1 MMGAF
6 MLHSGILRCMASGGS
21 GLGATM
27 SVTTSR
33 LTVGDSVYQELL
45 NAIYDGRLEPGQR
58 LNNIALAEE
67 IGISRTP
74 VREAIQKLRA
84 IGVVESEPNRFTRV
98 AIVSPE
104 QVRQHM
110 VVWVALMHALVDE
123 VVPTIPKSAVR
134 QMESQHRQFLRNLDE
149 LIRIGPGDE
158 MLAERVDKSRE
169 LATANF
175 DFFTSLAA
183 LSANPPLQASLE
195 TAQHVIRLGSLSL
208 PEWVD
213 VAALSRVQ
221 ANLLE
226 AIKAGNLKACHA
238 ALDTLLQLAVPGAE
252 SETSEA

>member
-1 MMGAF
+1 
-6 MLHSGILRCMASGGS
+6 
-21 GLGATM
+21 M
-27 SVTTSR
+27 SVSTSR

-58 LNNIALAEE
+58 LNDIALAEE

-110 VVWVALMHALVDE
+110 IVWVALMHALLDE

-134 QMESQHRQFLRNLDE
+134 QMESQHRQFLRHLDE
-149 LIRIGPGDE
+149 LIRIGPSDE
-158 MLAERVDKSRE
+158 MLAERVEKSRE

-183 LSANPPLQASLE
+183 LSANPPLQSSLE

-208 PEWVD
+208 PDWVD
-213 VAALSRVQ
+213 VAELSRAQ
-221 ANLLE
+221 ADLLE
-226 AIKAGNLKACHA
+226 AIKPGDLKACHGV
-238 ALDTLLQLAVPGAE
+238 LDRLLQLVVPGAGG
-252 SETSEA
+252 ETTEARTST

>member
-1 MMGAF
+1 MD
-6 MLHSGILRCMASGGS
+6 SGILQCMASGS
-21 GLGATM
+21 GLGGTM

-58 LNNIALAEE
+58 LNDIALAEE

-110 VVWVALMHALVDE
+110 IVWVALMHALLDE

-134 QMESQHRQFLRNLDE
+134 QMESQHRQFLRHLDE
-149 LIRIGPGDE
+149 LIRIGPSDE
-158 MLAERVDKSRE
+158 MLDKRVEKSRE

-183 LSANPPLQASLE
+183 LSTNPPLLTSLE

-208 PEWVD
+208 PDWVD
-213 VAALSRVQ
+213 VAELSRAQ
-221 ANLLE
+221 ADLLE
-226 AIKAGNLKACHA
+226 AIKAGDLKACHGV
-238 ALDTLLQLAVPGAE
+238 LDRLLQLVVPGAE
-252 SETSEA
+252 

>member
-1 MMGAF
+1 
-6 MLHSGILRCMASGGS
+6 
-21 GLGATM
+21 M
-27 SVTTSR
+27 SVSTSR

-58 LNNIALAEE
+58 LNDIALAEE

-110 VVWVALMHALVDE
+110 IVWVALMHALLDE
-123 VVPTIPKSAVR
+123 VVPSIPKSAVR
-134 QMESQHRQFLRNLDE
+134 QMESQHRQFLRHLDE
-149 LIRIGPGDE
+149 LIRIGPSDE
-158 MLAERVDKSRE
+158 MLAERVEKSRE

-183 LSANPPLQASLE
+183 LSTNPPLQASLE

-208 PEWVD
+208 PDWVD
-213 VAALSRVQ
+213 VAELSRAQ
-221 ANLLE
+221 ADLLE
-226 AIKAGNLKACHA
+226 AIKAGNLKACHGV
-238 ALDTLLQLAVPGAE
+238 LDGLLELVVPGTEGE
-252 SETSEA
+252 SSEA

>member
-1 MMGAF
+1 
-6 MLHSGILRCMASGGS
+6 MASGGS
-21 GLGATM
+21 GLGGTM

-58 LNNIALAEE
+58 LNDIALAEE

-84 IGVVESEPNRFTRV
+84 IGVVESEPNRFTPV

-110 VVWVALMHALVDE
+110 TVWVALMHALLDE

-134 QMESQHRQFLRNLDE
+134 QMDSQHRQFLRHLDE
-149 LIRIGPGDE
+149 LIRIGPGDA
-158 MLAERVDKSRE
+158 MLAERVEKSRE

-175 DFFTSLAA
+175 DFFTSLAT

-213 VAALSRVQ
+213 VAGLSRVQ
-221 ANLLE
+221 ADLLE
-226 AIKAGNLKACHA
+226 AIKAGDLKTCHA
-238 ALDTLLQLAVPGAE
+238 VLDTLLQLAVPGAGGE
-252 SETSEA
+252 RSGD